1 MIASIANLLTCVQ
14 LFNLPCFISV
24 TVLQCDGLMLVGER
38 QEGIMRA
45 ENAVPAI
52 TNNSDEAVCANN
64 N

>member
-38 QEGIMRA
+38 QEGILRA

-52 TNNSDEAVCANN
+52 TNNIT
-64 N
+64 